1 MRHLL
6 LGPLLLLLAGCA
18 SHSLIPG
25 DQAKAIT
32 ERERSLAV
40 HADAIQAAIR
50 QSGRAGGLAF
60 LDDRDA
66 RLVVL
71 PGDTP
76 SDAWARHSASPGGE
90 AARVSVPAVVTFV
103 YRADVPAAP
112 ETVSFRALEEHQAL
126 RASLGAVQVEA
137 RDAERRTAER
147 LRETQRELA
156 EALAAAKQEADRAL
170 AAASADT
177 QRALRAVTDDLAAAR
192 ASMLQTAQLGW
203 LTHDLAVENARGIQR
218 IEAASQS
225 LAATSARLA
234 AATQHLSEGLPKQ
247 LKELAERIEAI
258 RTKMNEMK

>member
-6 LGPLLLLLAGCA
+6 LGAAVVLLAGCA
-18 SHSLIPG
+18 SHSLIPR
-25 DQAKAIT
+25 DQAKAIS
-32 ERERSLAV
+32 ERERSLAG

-50 QSGRAGGLAF
+50 QSGQAGGLAF
-60 LDDRDA
+60 LDDGDT

-76 SDAWARHSASPGGE
+76 AEAWARHSAAPGG
-90 AARVSVPAVVTFV
+90 ASVPAVVTFV

-112 ETVSFRALEEHQAL
+112 ETVSVRVLEEHQAL
-126 RASLGAVQVEA
+126 RASQAALQAEA
-137 RDAERRTAER
+137 REAERRTAER

-177 QRALRAVTDDLAAAR
+177 QRALRAVADDLTAAR
-192 ASMLQTAQLGW
+192 AFILQTAQLGW
-203 LTHDLAVENARGIQR
+203 LTHDLAVENARGMQR

-234 AATQHLSEGLPKQ
+234 AATQQLSEGLPRQ

-258 RTKMNEMK
+258 RTKMSEMK

>member
-1 MRHLL
+1 MRHPL
-6 LGPLLLLLAGCA
+6 LGAVVLLLAGCA
-18 SHSLIPG
+18 SHSLIPR
-25 DQAKAIT
+25 DQAKAIA

-40 HADAIQAAIR
+40 HADGIQAAIR
-50 QSGRAGGLAF
+50 QSGNFGGLAF

-76 SDAWARHSASPGGE
+76 AEAWARHAASASGDP
-90 AARVSVPAVVTFV
+90 ARVSVPAVVTYV
-103 YRADVPAAP
+103 HRADLPAAP
-112 ETVSFRALEEHQAL
+112 ETVSVRALEEQRAL
-126 RASLGAVQVEA
+126 RGSLSALEAEA

-170 AAASADT
+170 ASASADT
-177 QRALRAVTDDLAAAR
+177 QRALRAVADDLAAAR
-192 ASMLQTAQLGW
+192 AFVLQTAQLGL
-203 LTHDLAVENARGIQR
+203 LTHDLAVENASGMRR

-234 AATQHLSEGLPKQ
+234 ESMQQLSEGLARQ
-247 LKELAERIEAI
+247 LKELVERIEAI
-258 RTKMNEMK
+258 RTKMSEIK